1 MENLRQEINKT
12 VLSGNT
18 EKGYNTVTIERR
30 LLQFPKICDT
40 IVVEYITEEMI
51 AMKLKKYTV
60 TVLMTAALTGCLT
73 SCEKI
78 EDAVPADITVPDV
91 SLNTMGTLSAI
102 SEHGQESVSESIAEY
117 ETETASPEK
126 PNAETANSEE
136 NTELSQFVEVGGD
149 VDEPPENPE
158 EITSGAP
165 VEVESISLSTY
176 SVELQVGQC
185 KMPIV
190 TMLPENASD
199 KGEIWT
205 SSDTNVAVVNELGNI
220 TAVSEGNCIVTVT
233 SAQNPSVSADVE
245 VTVTAGAELTYFS
258 GILVVNKTYAL
269 PADYAPGVNAEAQAA
284 FDEMQADAAAE
295 GLNIYI
301 SSGFRSYD
309 YQAGLY
315 QRYVDKDGKE
325 EADRY
330 SARPGHS
337 EHQTGLAF
345 DLNSIDESFANTKEG
360 KWVLRNCYKYGF
372 IIRYPADKEDITGY
386 KWEPWHIRYLGK
398 ETAQSVYDS
407 GLCLEEYL
415 GITSQYAE

>member
-1 MENLRQEINKT
+1 
-12 VLSGNT
+12 
-18 EKGYNTVTIERR
+18 
-30 LLQFPKICDT
+30 
-40 IVVEYITEEMI
+40 MI
-51 AMKLKKYTV
+51 AMKFKKYTA
-60 TVLMTAALTGCLT
+60 TVLLAAALTGCLT
-73 SCEKI
+73 GCEKI
-78 EDAVPADITVPDV
+78 EDTVPADITVPDV
-91 SLNTMGTLSAI
+91 SLNTMGTLPAV
-102 SEHGQESVSESIAEY
+102 SEHGQESVSESPVEY
-117 ETETASPEK
+117 ETETASPE
-126 PNAETANSEE
+126 NQNTVTDNTEE

-158 EITSGAP
+158 KITSGDP

-176 SVELQVGQC
+176 SVELQVGQS

-205 SSDTNVAVVNELGNI
+205 SSDTDIAVVNELGNI
-220 TAVSEGNCIVTVT
+220 TAISEGNCIVTVT
-233 SAQNPSVSADVE
+233 SVQNPLVSADVE
-245 VTVTAGAELTYFS
+245 VTVTAGAELTYFG

-269 PADYAPGVNAEAQAA
+269 PADYAPGVNADAQAA

-345 DLNSIDESFANTKEG
+345 DLNSIDVSFADTKEG

>member
-1 MENLRQEINKT
+1 
-12 VLSGNT
+12 
-18 EKGYNTVTIERR
+18 
-30 LLQFPKICDT
+30 
-40 IVVEYITEEMI
+40 MI
-51 AMKLKKYTV
+51 AMKFKKYTA
-60 TVLMTAALTGCLT
+60 TVLLAAALTGCLT
-73 SCEKI
+73 GCEKI
-78 EDAVPADITVPDV
+78 EDTVPADITVPDV
-91 SLNTMGTLSAI
+91 SLNTMGTLPAV
-102 SEHGQESVSESIAEY
+102 SEHGQESVSESPVEY
-117 ETETASPEK
+117 ETETAPPENQ
-126 PNAETANSEE
+126 NAETANTEE

-158 EITSGAP
+158 KITSGDP

-176 SVELQVGQC
+176 SVELQVGQS

-205 SSDTNVAVVNELGNI
+205 SSDTDIAVVNELGNI

-233 SAQNPSVSADVE
+233 SAQNPLVSADVE

-269 PADYAPGVNAEAQAA
+269 PADYAPGVNADAQAA

-345 DLNSIDESFANTKEG
+345 DLNSIDVSFADTKEG
-360 KWVLRNCYKYGF
+360 KWILRNCYKYGF

>member
-1 MENLRQEINKT
+1 
-12 VLSGNT
+12 
-18 EKGYNTVTIERR
+18 
-30 LLQFPKICDT
+30 
-40 IVVEYITEEMI
+40 MI
-51 AMKLKKYTV
+51 AMKFKKYTA
-60 TVLMTAALTGCLT
+60 TVLLAAALTGCLT
-73 SCEKI
+73 GCEKI
-78 EDAVPADITVPDV
+78 EDTVPADITVPDV
-91 SLNTMGTLSAI
+91 SLNTMGTLPAV
-102 SEHGQESVSESIAEY
+102 SEHGQESVSESPVEY
-117 ETETASPEK
+117 ETETAPPENQ
-126 PNAETANSEE
+126 NAETANTEE

-158 EITSGAP
+158 KITSSDP

-176 SVELQVGQC
+176 SVELQVGQS

-220 TAVSEGNCIVTVT
+220 TAISEGNCIVTVT
-233 SAQNPSVSADVE
+233 SVQNPLVSADVE
-245 VTVTAGAELTYFS
+245 VTVTAGAELTYFG

-269 PADYAPGVNAEAQAA
+269 PADYAPGVNADAQAA

-345 DLNSIDESFANTKEG
+345 DLNSIDVSFADTKEG